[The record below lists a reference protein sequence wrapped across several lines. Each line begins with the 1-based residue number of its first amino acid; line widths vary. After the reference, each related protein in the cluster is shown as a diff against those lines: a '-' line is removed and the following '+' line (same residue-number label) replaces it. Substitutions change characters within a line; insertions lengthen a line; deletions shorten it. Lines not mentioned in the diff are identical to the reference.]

1 MTAYLAKSTSSHT
14 NVKHDIYLFWESSP
28 VYTRNPVFSLILDFC
43 IVFPSVFQPVSM
55 SMGPV
60 CHHFHYIQ
68 MCWFPLL
75 NTCRR
80 YRNWK
85 LESTRLNTTLFH
97 GLWEIPF
104 SEKLERVCNCF
115 LMSSV
120 WKVTKICGN
129 PVRTATQS
137 PRCTFDPSKE
147 KHGVRISTR
156 NGEETLANR
165 RK

>member
-1 MTAYLAKSTSSHT
+1 MTAYLAKSTSSYT
-14 NVKHDIYLFWESSP
+14 NIKHDVYLFWVSSP
-28 VYTRNPVFSLILDFC
+28 VHIRNTVFTLILDFC
-43 IVFPSVFQPVSM
+43 IGFPCVFQPVSM

-60 CHHFHYIQ
+60 CHYSHYIQ

-75 NTCRR
+75 NIHRR

-85 LESTRLNTTLFH
+85 LKSTRLNTTLFH
-97 GLWEIPF
+97 GLWEIPS
-104 SEKLERVCNCF
+104 SEKLEQVCNCF
-115 LMSSV
+115 LV
-120 WKVTKICGN
+120 FFLWKVTKICGN
-129 PVRTATQS
+129 PVRIATQS
-137 PRCTFDPSKE
+137 PRCTSDPSKE